1 MSAFWVVA
9 KNISS
14 YLGYIQDFCGT
25 FSERTNIININ
36 TIIKKKNIFRS
47 SLYQHHHS
55 RGLQW
60 FREEVVKKKHNR
72 TKQVFFSDL
81 FWTSKVDQGV
91 RFYLF
96 NFFFGFSSE
105 LSLYSLN
112 VLTRTA
118 KTVFDRRSQFKP
130 VSQCHKHLQGRFF
143 FHSWEKQ
150 TFSLSQ
156 LIKKQHFVQEE
167 NLSHSTAAKGP
178 TVTGRCCRAKCACY
192 CLIVWRFQPSNATRI
207 WPASSGPLL
216 AAAMPAT
223 WHPCQIYLPSCKTAC
238 NLFFL
243 SRKVSEPRRDDSE
256 PAIYTHTC
264 IFFFF

>member
-1 MSAFWVVA
+1 M
-9 KNISS
+9 
-14 YLGYIQDFCGT
+14 
-25 FSERTNIININ
+25 
-36 TIIKKKNIFRS
+36 
-47 SLYQHHHS
+47 
-55 RGLQW
+55 
-60 FREEVVKKKHNR
+60 
-72 TKQVFFSDL
+72 
-81 FWTSKVDQGV
+81 
-91 RFYLF
+91 
-96 NFFFGFSSE
+96 
-105 LSLYSLN
+105 
-112 VLTRTA
+112 
-118 KTVFDRRSQFKP
+118 FDRRSQFKP

-264 IFFFF
+264 ATVQMFELGVFFFSKSRSVTGDKASVPGTTTTHGCH